1 MRRTLERVRRQ
12 LADSVVVQ
20 QQRAQRVIPV
30 KCSLTHFRDVIKSKI
45 SEKKFMNLM
54 RTQIGRNKDL
64 FAKSKTNH
72 ILC

>member
-45 SEKKFMNLM
+45 SEKEVYEFNANTDRKKQRF
-54 RTQIGRNKDL
+54 ICK
-64 FAKSKTNH
+64 K
-72 ILC
+72 